1 MVAPVQSSTQSKIYY
16 PEDDGLPM
24 SDNTLQFRWI
34 TVIQYNLDWLF
45 ADNPQVFVAG
55 NLLWYPVEG
64 YPKICQAPDIM
75 VAFGVEKGERGS
87 YKQWEEHNTAPQV
100 AFEILS
106 PSNTLK
112 EMNKKL
118 LFYARYGVEEYYIY
132 DPQKNDL
139 SGWIRSD
146 NDNENFSLSVI
157 EEMENWVSPRL
168 QIRFV
173 PAEEELQIYLPNG
186 EAFATYSEVRNQ
198 LEQAQVRAEQAQIR
212 AEQAE
217 QRLKEMEELL
227 NRYRN
232 EFGDL
237 SE

>member
-1 MVAPVQSSTQSKIYY
+1 MVSPVQSSTQSQIYY

-24 SDNTLQFRWI
+24 SDNTKQFRWI

-45 ADNPQVFVAG
+45 ADDAKVFVAG
-55 NLLWYPVEG
+55 NLLWYPVEN
-64 YPKICQAPDIM
+64 YPNIRQAPDIM
-75 VAFGVEKGERGS
+75 VAFGVGKGERGS
-87 YKQWEEHNTAPQV
+87 YKQWEENNIAPQV
-100 AFEILS
+100 VFEILS
-106 PSNTLK
+106 PGNTLT

-139 SGWIRSD
+139 SGWLRCDD
-146 NDNENFSLSVI
+146 NNEEFSLSVI
-157 EEMENWVSPRL
+157 EDMNNWVSPRL

-173 PAEEELQIYLPNG
+173 PSEEELQIYLPNG
-186 EAFATYSEVRNQ
+186 EPFATYLEVRNQ
-198 LEQAQVRAEQAQIR
+198 LKQAQIR

-217 QRLKEMEELL
+217 QQLQEMEAIL
-227 NRYRN
+227 NRYR
-232 EFGDL
+232 EQFGEL

>member
-1 MVAPVQSSTQSKIYY
+1 MVSSVESSTQSPIHY
-16 PEDDGLPM
+16 PEDDGLPL
-24 SDNTLQFRWI
+24 SDNTIQFRWI

-45 ADNPQVFVAG
+45 ADDSQVFVAG

-64 YPKICQAPDIM
+64 QPKICQAPDIM
-75 VAFGVEKGERGS
+75 VVFGVEKGERGS
-87 YKQWEEHNTAPQV
+87 YKQWEENNIAPQV

-106 PSNTLK
+106 PSNTLT

-118 LFYARYGVEEYYIY
+118 LFYARHGVEEYYIY
-132 DPQKNDL
+132 DPQKNDF
-139 SGWIRSD
+139 SGWIRSH
-146 NDNENFSLSVI
+146 NDNQDFSLSVI
-157 EEMENWVSPRL
+157 EEIENWVSPRL

-173 PAEEELQIYLPNG
+173 PSEDELQIYLPNG

-198 LEQAQVRAEQAQIR
+198 LEQAQVRAEQAQVR

-217 QRLKEMEELL
+217 QRLQEMEELL

-232 EFGDL
+232 QFGDL
-237 SE
+237 SP